1 MAHDPQALWQQW
13 QAWQAGQTTVGKVDP
28 ETGGLGRLIETIRQ
42 QTPPPVT
49 QPQPAMTWV
58 QPRSGMLS
66 PEVAAQFAP
75 PTWQAPGQPPLA
87 DRPAF
92 LPPEEGKPQWAQ
104 EPVPETWGE
113 YPKWWL
119 GRQAGHIAE
128 WWEEAQEEIWG
139 EPEEQLEP
147 GEAITTQWEKAWEP
161 GIEAAAE
168 FREEPSWKALGGT
181 LLGAARGL
189 AGGLIGAPVAGLKAA
204 PGVAGKLFTALDQA
218 ARGVTGALAG
228 GFELFDVATVEQ
240 GIGGIGAEIIWP
252 LLQGHEADFTP
263 QEFEAGRNR
272 FTRWSRSVRTY
283 SKELWDAR
291 MKGVDWAT
299 ALDRAE
305 TKASAGIEEL
315 RELTLEA
322 VRNGATREDI
332 ESDATLTDPLAELA
346 GRVILDPLN
355 LLGKFGHAAR
365 MRGQVNTASKALN
378 FKDTAH
384 YDEILDLMKA
394 EGVNNAA
401 GGFKGPIYK
410 ILHPNRA
417 DNATLA
423 GRWAEDST
431 LVLSRMLEQAKDPGE
446 VSDIIRSM
454 INIGDEG
461 TDAARA
467 AQVHLKKFGRVAESS
482 AGKKTSLLLREMAT
496 DPNTGTLSLKT
507 VGSWFEDATSDGE
520 ILKRIFKSYDNAVA
534 RVYPAG
540 KLNRFRRAQNQYRKF
555 LSQYMYMG
563 WNPGYAF
570 RNGASNT
577 GLTVLSNWG
586 AFEAAE
592 RINDYVGRWG
602 SDVFGLRTGFAGPGG
617 EYLME
622 QLRLTLDTIDS
633 TFEAVRFKDLPTSII
648 EDLAEKGIKGAPA
661 MKLAET
667 METGAGQRIIKQA
680 LEYVWGK
687 HWRPKVP
694 DELRALFPDQHT
706 VQAYEGILADCVNP
720 VELENALGPALKG
733 RIIPEGIDLRGLPT
747 DLRNDIRLA
756 ILEAEDAEDFT
767 RRMQDLSGRA
777 DEFLTKTLD
786 ESPVAVS
793 RGDSLLYESIQ
804 EDRKLI
810 EKIEESELAQ
820 VLHTGRDK
828 FEKGLGQNRD
838 KELGNVMMLLKH
850 SEKYPEDGAA
860 IAKLFGEHQINGRAT
875 KEIIDAAR
883 KKTWAMYKAIPSPR
897 GLTKEA
903 DRIWNATT
911 GGPFDDLGF
920 FPYAD
925 REWMKYWDELDEPT
939 EAFFRRRPSPA
950 APAPEAPPPPTAPVA
965 GPPPTA
971 PPTRPS
977 DLDAPDFLTTRN
989 ELAEEMLGDIV
1000 PSRQAIAHIST
1011 KQAKQTLEDL
1021 ANAAPGINWAAP
1033 EKLSPEDYERVM
1045 DWVKSEL
1052 TPQLHET
1059 KLIANKAALNDRD
1072 FILFNYG
1079 DRRHFDNALAYIFPY
1094 HYWYTRAATN
1104 VPRMLMYKPGMMS
1117 AYLDYKDAV
1126 HQINQ
1131 EAQGLPWWS
1140 EQVKIPGTQFYM
1152 NLEATLNPL
1161 YSMINDFHNP
1171 GRTQTWQGE
1180 ALENLGNIGP
1190 SVDTAFWA
1198 LYGAWRASEGEPE
1211 EALASMGYLGQPTKA
1226 FRYATGLLGAKG
1238 GKGITLEPWL
1248 WDDPFSFTGMDYYER
1263 NRMGYHFKQMEDEGA
1278 VTPEVIWDEGYKQ
1291 AGPAWDE
1298 AVARQVQERA
1308 VPMLTSWLM
1317 GVGFKPR
1324 LPYEIQVQKAL
1335 NAQYQFYA
1343 HADKTYDMDTEE
1355 GQAAY
1360 RAAQK
1365 QLYEYYPFLSYTM
1378 LVKRGEQDRDKAYAW
1393 EVLNRLPPGKN
1404 KYVILES
1411 ANTSEEAL
1419 SKFYETGGSFEGW
1432 SEVDRSHFM
1441 ASIQSLGHVLAIPD
1455 KERQKEWDSAQTLKR
1470 ALNVDLQSRFGD
1482 DIFDIQGVYYET
1494 RRICG
1499 ADAAKAILDANPQLG
1514 EMWTARNAA
1523 IVASPA
1529 LTSYWGSLDT
1539 LDRVAQNLLWDE
1551 MDKRWPNY
1559 TEVNTL
1565 YFKPFEKDEWKAKKA
1580 YRRDYLKA
1588 NEWLKEAWDFKDKM
1602 KKSLAA
1608 EVEQLASEMIPPLG
1622 PITRDDTDLNS
1633 VLVERIMSVL
1643 GASFTAG
1650 EMVETRAPIT
1660 ETAAPAMT
1668 AEIAEGVP
1676 VTDQAAPT
1684 ALDVTVD
1691 TEAESVVQYEQ
1702 SKRTTWRRAAA
1713 PSRARAPT
1721 TSKFSW
1727 NYVKSQLGQSAFAL
1741 IQHWNTKKPL
1751 GGELKASLEE
1761 MYRSNPLGFGDFNSW
1776 LGFVK
1781 SLWRAS
1787 VVTSRGRGVKG
1798 LAKKPRSFASGQ
1810 GQPGAGRK
1818 FLPWG

>member
-28 ETGGLGRLIETIRQ
+28 ETGGLGRLIETVRQ
-42 QTPPPVT
+42 QAPPPVA
-49 QPQPAMTWV
+49 QPQPTMTWV
-58 QPRSGMLS
+58 QPRSGALS

-75 PTWQAPGQPPLA
+75 PTWQAPGQPPPA
-87 DRPAF
+87 GRPTF
-92 LPPEEGKPQWAQ
+92 LPPEEGKPEWAQ

-119 GRQAGHIAE
+119 GRQAGHVAA

-147 GEAITTQWEKAWEP
+147 GEAITQQWAQAWEP
-161 GIEAAAE
+161 GIEAAGR

-189 AGGLIGAPVAGLKAA
+189 AGGLVGAPIAGLKAA
-204 PGVAGKLFTALDQA
+204 PGVTGKLFTALDQA

-228 GFELFDVATVEQ
+228 GFEIFDTGLVEQ
-240 GIGGIGAEIIWP
+240 GILGAGAE
-252 LLQGHEADFTP
+252 LLYPTMQGHEADFTP

-272 FTRWSRSVRTY
+272 YTRWWTSVSTY
-283 SKELWDAR
+283 SKELWNAR
-291 MKGVDWAT
+291 MKGVDWDT
-299 ALDRAE
+299 ALDRAS
-305 TKASAGIEEL
+305 TKAGAATEEL

-322 VRNGATREDI
+322 IRNGATREDI
-332 ESDATLTDPLAELA
+332 EANATLTSPLAELA
-346 GRVILDPLN
+346 GRVLLDPLN
-355 LLGKFGHAAR
+355 LLAKPGHAAR
-365 MRGQVNTASKALN
+365 MRGQESTAAKALN
-378 FKDTAH
+378 FEDAGH
-384 YDEILDLMKA
+384 YDEIIDLMKA
-394 EGVNNAA
+394 EGANNAA

-431 LVLSRMLEQAKDPGE
+431 LVLSQMLGRADDPGE
-446 VSDIIRSM
+446 VSKIIRSM
-454 INIGDEG
+454 ISIGEEG

-467 AQVHLKKFGRVAESS
+467 AQVHLKKFGRIAESS
-482 AGKKTSLLLREMAT
+482 AGKKTTLLLREMAT
-496 DPNTGTLSLKT
+496 DAETGKLSLKV
-507 VGSWFEDATSDGE
+507 VGSWFEGAKSDKD
-520 ILKRIFKSYDNAVA
+520 ILKRVFASYDGAVA
-534 RVYPAG
+534 RVYPTG
-540 KLNRFRRAQNQYRKF
+540 KISPVRRAQNKYRKF

-570 RNGASNT
+570 RNGASNAS
-577 GLTVLSNWG
+577 LTAISGWNP
-586 AFEAAE
+586 FESAD
-592 RINDYVGRWG
+592 RINDYVNRWG
-602 SDVFGLRTGFAGPGG
+602 GDVFGLRTGYGGPGG

-622 QLRLTLDTIDS
+622 QVSSALDAIDS
-633 TFEAVRFKDLPTSII
+633 TFDAVRFKDLPTSVI
-648 EDLAEKGIKGAPA
+648 EDLAQKGIKGAPA
-661 MKLAET
+661 MRLSET
-667 METGAGQRIIKQA
+667 VETASGQRIMHQA
-680 LEYVWGK
+680 LDYFWGK
-687 HWRPKVP
+687 HWRPKLP
-694 DELRALFPDQHT
+694 DELASLFDRRALR
-706 VQAYEGILADCVNP
+706 AYEDILADCVNP
-720 VELENALGPALKG
+720 VELENALDPALKG

-756 ILEAEDAEDFT
+756 MLEAEDAEDFT
-767 RRMQDLSGRA
+767 RRMQDLSSRA

-786 ESPVAVS
+786 ETAIEISKGDTLVYPVTQA
-793 RGDSLLYESIQ
+793 
-804 EDRKLI
+804 DRKAI
-810 EKIEESELAQ
+810 EAVEDSELGKRLHGLQDEFEAQ
-820 VLHTGRDK
+820 LGKDRARDLADAKMLGEYHHRAPPEAKNQIMDLVLAHR
-828 FEKGLGQNRD
+828 
-838 KELGNVMMLLKH
+838 
-850 SEKYPEDGAA
+850 EDGVQVANRVDDA
-860 IAKLFGEHQINGRAT
+860 RRKAWQASDAT
-875 KEIIDAAR
+875 K
-883 KKTWAMYKAIPSPR
+883 R
-897 GLTKEA
+897 GVAGRVERDT
-903 DRIWNATT
+903 IWNDYFT
-911 GGPFDDLGF
+911 FRND
-920 FPYAD
+920 
-925 REWMKYWDELDEPT
+925 EWRKYWDEFDQQATEFLGRRLPPVAPT
-939 EAFFRRRPSPA
+939 APMPEA
-950 APAPEAPPPPTAPVA
+950 APAVEGVAAPPEAGVVPPTVS
-965 GPPPTA
+965 PPSA
-971 PPTRPS
+971 
-977 DLDAPDFLTTRN
+977 LDAPDFLTARN
-989 ELAEEMLGDIV
+989 ELAEEMLADIV
-1000 PSRQAIAHIST
+1000 PPRQAIAHIST

-1033 EKLSPEDYERVM
+1033 EGLSPEDYERVM
-1045 DWVKSEL
+1045 DWIKSEI
-1052 TPQLHET
+1052 TPQMHEA
-1059 KLIANKAALNDRD
+1059 KLLANKVALNERD
-1072 FILFNYG
+1072 FILFNYS

-1104 VPRMLMYKPGMMS
+1104 VPGMLAYKPGMLS

-1180 ALENLGNIGP
+1180 MLENLGNIGP

-1335 NAQYQFYA
+1335 NAQYQFYS

-1482 DIFDIQGVYYET
+1482 DIFDIQATYYDV
-1494 RRICG
+1494 RDVAG
-1499 ADAAKAILDANPQLG
+1499 ADAAKAVLDANPKLG

-1529 LTSYWGSLDT
+1529 LMSYWGSLDT

-1551 MDKRWPNY
+1551 MDKKWPNY
-1559 TEVNTL
+1559 TEVNSL
-1565 YFKPFEKDEWKAKKA
+1565 YFKPFDKADWKAKKA

-1633 VLVERIMSVL
+1633 VLVERIMSIL
-1643 GASFTAG
+1643 GASFAAG
-1650 EMVETRAPIT
+1650 EMVEARTPIT
-1660 ETAAPAMT
+1660 EGAPPAIAAEVT
-1668 AEIAEGVP
+1668 EGVP
-1676 VTDQAAPT
+1676 VTDQAALA

-1702 SKRTTWRRAAA
+1702 PKRTTWRRAAA

-1751 GGELKASLEE
+1751 GGELKTSLEE

-1798 LAKKPRSFASGQ
+1798 LAKKPRSFWSGQ

-1818 FLPWG
+1818 FLPW

>member
-1 MAHDPQALWQQW
+1 MAYDPQALWQQW
-13 QAWQAGQTTVGKVDP
+13 QQWQAGQTTVGKIDL
-28 ETGGLGRLIETIRQ
+28 ETGGLGRLIETVRQ
-42 QTPPPVT
+42 QAPPPAAAQVE
-49 QPQPAMTWV
+49 PPVPWWAAIPGAMS
-58 QPRSGMLS
+58 SG
-66 PEVAAQFAP
+66 VAAQFAP

-87 DRPAF
+87 ERPSF
-92 LPPEEGKPQWAQ
+92 LPPEEGKPSWAQ
-104 EPVPETWGE
+104 APVPETWAE
-113 YPKWWL
+113 YP
-119 GRQAGHIAE
+119 E
-128 WWEEAQEEIWG
+128 WWKARQGGRIMGWWGQAQEEIWG
-139 EPEEQLEP
+139 EEEGLEP
-147 GEAITTQWEKAWEP
+147 GEAFTEQWERAWEP
-161 GIEAAAE
+161 AVTAAE
-168 FREEPSWKALGGT
+168 AWEALPEEEKTPAAYLKALPGAA
-181 LLGAARGL
+181 LGALRGA
-189 AGGLIGAPVAGLKAA
+189 AGGIIGAPIAGLKAA
-204 PGVAGKLFTALDQA
+204 PGIVGRAFTTLDHA

-228 GFELFDVATVEQ
+228 GFEIFDTALVEQ
-240 GIGGIGAEIIWP
+240 GIGGVGAEIIWP

-272 FTRWSRSVRTY
+272 YTRWWTSVSTY
-283 SKELWDAR
+283 SEELWNAR

-299 ALDRAE
+299 ALDRAS
-305 TKASAGIEEL
+305 TKAGAATEEL

-322 VRNGATREDI
+322 IRNGATREDI
-332 ESDATLTDPLAELA
+332 EADATLTSPLAELA

-355 LLGKFGHAAR
+355 LLSKFGHAAR
-365 MRGQVNTASKALN
+365 MRGQVKTAAKALN
-378 FKDTAH
+378 FEDAGH

-394 EGVNNAA
+394 EGANNAI
-401 GGFKGPIYK
+401 GGFRGPAYK
-410 ILHPNRA
+410 LLHPNRP

-431 LVLSRMLEQAKDPGE
+431 LALSQMLGQATDPGE

-454 INIGDEG
+454 INLGDEG
-461 TDAARA
+461 TDAGRA
-467 AQVHLKKFGRVAESS
+467 AQVHLKKFGRVAESG
-482 AGKKTSLLLREMAT
+482 AGKKATLLLREMAT
-496 DPNTGTLSLKT
+496 EPDTGKPSLK
-507 VGSWFEDATSDGE
+507 VVSSWFEDATSDGE
-520 ILKRIFKSYDNAVA
+520 ILKRIFKNYDDAVA
-534 RVYPAG
+534 RVYPTG
-540 KLNRFRRAQNQYRKF
+540 KLNVLRRGQNQYRKF

-570 RNGASNT
+570 RNGASNAS
-577 GLTVLSNWG
+577 LTAISGWG
-586 AFEAAE
+586 PFESAD
-592 RINDYVGRWG
+592 RINDYVKRWG
-602 SDVFGLRTGFAGPGG
+602 SDVFGLRKGYGGPGG
-617 EYLME
+617 EYLTE
-622 QLRLTLDTIDS
+622 QIHSALDAIDS
-633 TFEAVRFKDLPTSII
+633 SFEAVRFKDLPTTVI
-648 EDLAEKGIKGAPA
+648 EDLAKKGIKGAPA
-661 MKLAET
+661 MALSEVVET
-667 METGAGQRIIKQA
+667 ASGQRIMHQS
-680 LEYVWGK
+680 LDYFWGK

-694 DELRALFPDQHT
+694 DELASLFDRRALR
-706 VQAYEGILADCVNP
+706 AYEDILADCVNP

-747 DLRNDIRLA
+747 DLRNDIQLA
-756 ILEAEDAEDFT
+756 MLEAEGAEDFT
-767 RRMQDLSGRA
+767 RRMQDLSNRA

-786 ESPVAVS
+786 EAAPEISKGDELVYPVTQA
-793 RGDSLLYESIQ
+793 
-804 EDRKLI
+804 DRKAI
-810 EKIEESELAQ
+810 EAVEDSDLGKKLHGLQDEFEAQ
-820 VLHTGRDK
+820 LGRDRARDMADAK
-828 FEKGLGQNRD
+828 MLGEYHHRAPPEAKNQIMDLVLAHR
-838 KELGNVMMLLKH
+838 
-850 SEKYPEDGAA
+850 EDGAQVANRVDDARRKAWQASDA
-860 IAKLFGEHQINGRAT
+860 IGRGVAGRV
-875 KEIIDAAR
+875 ERDA
-883 KKTWAMYKAIPSPR
+883 
-897 GLTKEA
+897 
-903 DRIWNATT
+903 IWNDYFT
-911 GGPFDDLGF
+911 FRND
-920 FPYAD
+920 
-925 REWMKYWDELDEPT
+925 EWRKYWDEFDQQATEFLSRRLPT
-939 EAFFRRRPSPA
+939 A
-950 APAPEAPPPPTAPVA
+950 APVGAAPPTA
-965 GPPPTA
+965 
-971 PPTRPS
+971 
-977 DLDAPDFLTTRN
+977 LDAPDFTVRRD
-989 ELAEEMLGDIV
+989 ELAKEVLADIV
-1000 PSRQAIAHIST
+1000 PPRQAVAHMSN
-1011 KQAKQTLEDL
+1011 KQAKQILDDL
-1021 ANAAPGINWAAP
+1021 SAAAPGMNWAAP
-1033 EKLSPEDYERVM
+1033 EGLTPENYERVM
-1045 DWVKSEL
+1045 DWIKAEL
-1052 TPQLHET
+1052 MPQLHET
-1059 KLIANKAALNDRD
+1059 KLLANKVALNERD
-1072 FILFNYG
+1072 FILFNYS

-1104 VPRMLMYKPGMMS
+1104 VPRMLAYKPGMLS

-1140 EQVKIPGTQFYM
+1140 EQVKVPGTQFYL

-1180 ALENLGNIGP
+1180 MLENLGNIGP

-1198 LYGAWRASEGEPE
+1198 LYAAWRASEGEPE

-1298 AVARQVQERA
+1298 AVARQTQERA

-1360 RAAQK
+1360 RAAQQ

-1393 EVLNRLPPGKN
+1393 EVLSRLPPGKN

-1419 SKFYETGGSFEGW
+1419 GKFYETGGSFEGW
-1432 SEVDRSHFM
+1432 SEIDRSHFM

-1482 DIFDIQGVYYET
+1482 DIFDIQATYYDV
-1494 RRICG
+1494 RDVAG
-1499 ADAAKAILDANPQLG
+1499 ADAAKAILDANPKLG

-1529 LTSYWGSLDT
+1529 LMSYWGSLDT

-1559 TEVNTL
+1559 TEINTL
-1565 YFKPFEKDEWKAKKA
+1565 YFKPFDKAEWKAKKA

-1633 VLVERIMSVL
+1633 VLVERIMNIL
-1643 GASFTAG
+1643 GASFEAG
-1650 EMVETRAPIT
+1650 AMVETRPPIT
-1660 ETAAPAMT
+1660 EGAPPAMP
-1668 AEIAEGVP
+1668 AEVTEGVP
-1676 VTDQAAPT
+1676 ATDQATPA

-1691 TEAESVVQYEQ
+1691 TEAESVVQYEGE
-1702 SKRTTWRRAAA
+1702 KAPRRAWRA
-1713 PSRARAPT
+1713 ARAPAA
-1721 TSKFSW
+1721 KRAPAAAEFSW
-1727 NYVKSQLGQSAFAL
+1727 NYIKSQLGQSAFAL
-1741 IQHWNTKKPL
+1741 IQHWSSGKPL
-1751 GGELKASLEE
+1751 GELKDRLEKI
-1761 MYRSNPLGFGDFNSW
+1761 YRSNPLGFASFDLW
-1776 LGFVK
+1776 LKHVK
-1781 SLWRAS
+1781 TLWRAS
-1787 VVTSRGRGVKG
+1787 VVTNRGRGVKG
-1798 LAKKPRSFASGQ
+1798 LAKKPRSFWSGQ
-1810 GQPGAGRK
+1810 GRAGAGRK
-1818 FLPWG
+1818 FLPW